1 MKTKKTVLIFAIVAI
16 AGGIAY
22 RFVAPSSAKPASA
35 PPPVPVVLA
44 PATTQDMP
52 LLLELTGRGEASE
65 TVTLRA
71 RVDGQVQAVPMVE
84 GSHVKR
90 GDLLVQLDP
99 ADFTAKLHQAEAN
112 LARDQ
117 AQLAQAKAQV
127 ERYQGLKQKG
137 FVSDEKVGDVR
148 AAAGAQEAT
157 VKASQAA
164 AELARLQLSYAAVRA
179 PIDGVVGAKQ
189 VYPGAAVK
197 VNDTIL
203 GVVNKLSP
211 LMVSFA
217 VPEKYLPRI
226 QSAMKGGVMKVKVA
240 VPGSGDAQAVE
251 GDARFLDNTVDTTT
265 GTIRMKATVANKDER
280 LAAGQFLNVSLVLDV
295 QKDAVTV
302 PAEAVQQGPEGP
314 YVYVA
319 KSDETVELRKVQ
331 VGAVQKGVALIAKG
345 VEKGEIVVVDGQLRL
360 SPNAKIRR
368 LEPKAKSEDKA
379 GAKAD
384 RQADAKPASASEA
397 APAPATTAAPSPAAT
412 NAAAR

>member
-1 MKTKKTVLIFAIVAI
+1 MKTRTRVLLILI
-16 AGGIAY
+16 AGLGAAAVAY
-22 RFVAPSSAKPASA
+22 QTRHTEKPAAPTKPIVPVMVAPAQSRD
-35 PPPVPVVLA
+35 V
-44 PATTQDMP
+44 P

-65 TVTLRA
+65 TVTLRS
-71 RVDGQVQAVPMVE
+71 RVDGQVQSVPMAE

-99 ADFTAKLHQAEAN
+99 ADFTARLRQAEAN

-117 AQLAQAKAQV
+117 AQASQAKAQV
-127 ERYQGLKQKG
+127 ARYEGLKQKG

-148 AAAGAQEAT
+148 AAAAAQDAA

-164 AELARLQLSYAAVRA
+164 AELARLQLTYAAVRA

-197 VNDTIL
+197 VNDTVL
-203 GVVNKLSP
+203 AVVNKLSP

-240 VPGSGDAQAVE
+240 VPGQSNKNDEHAVD
-251 GDARFLDNTVDTTT
+251 GDARFLDNTVDPAT
-265 GTIRMKATVANKDER
+265 GTIRMKASVANRDER
-280 LAAGQFLNVSLVLDV
+280 LAVGQFLNVSLVLDV

-314 YVYVA
+314 FLYVA
-319 KSDETVELRKVQ
+319 KADDTAELRKVQ
-331 VGAVQKGVALIAKG
+331 VSATQQGVAVIGKG
-345 VEKGEIVVVDGQLRL
+345 LASGEVVVVDGQLRL
-360 SPNAKIRR
+360 SPGAKIRR
-368 LEPKAKSEDKA
+368 LEPKKN
-379 GAKAD
+379 
-384 RQADAKPASASEA
+384 KP
-397 APAPATTAAPSPAAT
+397 
-412 NAAAR
+412 

>member
-1 MKTKKTVLIFAIVAI
+1 MKTKKVALTLIAIAI
-16 AGGIAY
+16 AGGVTY
-22 RFVAPSSAKPASA
+22 RILSPSSAKPAAA
-35 PPPVPVVLA
+35 PPVVPVVVA

-71 RVDGQVQAVPMVE
+71 RVDGQVLAVPMVE

-99 ADFTAKLHQAEAN
+99 ADFTAKLRQAEAN

-117 AQLAQAKAQV
+117 AQAAQAKAQV

-157 VKASQAA
+157 VKASMAA
-164 AELARLQLSYAAVRA
+164 ADLARLQLGYAAVRA

-203 GVVNKLSP
+203 AVVNKLSP

-226 QSAMKGGVMKVKVA
+226 QSAMKGGVMKVKVS
-240 VPGSGDAQAVE
+240 VPGNPDSAVE
-251 GDARFLDNTVDTTT
+251 GDARFLDNSVDTST
-265 GTIRMKATVANKDER
+265 GTIRMKAAVPNKDER

-314 YVYVA
+314 FVYVA
-319 KSDETVELRKVQ
+319 KADDSVELRKVQ

-345 VEKGEIVVVDGQLRL
+345 IEKGEIVVIDGQLRL
-360 SPNAKIRR
+360 SAKARIRR
-368 LEPKAKSEDKA
+368 LEPKAASGPKDE
-379 GAKAD
+379 AKVA
-384 RQADAKPASASEA
+384 A
-397 APAPATTAAPSPAAT
+397 APATAAP
-412 NAAAR
+412 AAAASTAPVVAR

>member
-1 MKTKKTVLIFAIVAI
+1 MKTKITILILVIVAI
-16 AGGIAY
+16 VGGLAY
-22 RFVAPSSAKPASA
+22 RFLAGSSAKPASA

-44 PATTQDMP
+44 PAITQDMP
-52 LLLELTGRGEASE
+52 LLLELTGRGEPAE

-90 GDLLVQLDP
+90 GDLVVQLDP
-99 ADFTAKLHQAEAN
+99 ADFAAKLRQAEAN

-117 AQLAQAKAQV
+117 AQAAQAKAQV

-148 AAAGAQEAT
+148 AAAGVQESA

-164 AELARLQLSYAAVRA
+164 LELARLQLSYAAVRA

-211 LMVSFA
+211 LMVSFS

-240 VPGSGDAQAVE
+240 VPGSDAQAVE

-302 PAEAVQQGPEGP
+302 PAEAVQQGPEGQF
-314 YVYVA
+314 VYVA
-319 KSDETVELRKVQ
+319 KADETVEMRKVQ
-331 VGAVQKGVALIAKG
+331 VGAMQKGVALIAKG
-345 VEKGEIVVVDGQLRL
+345 VEKGEIVVIDGQLRL

-368 LEPKAKSEDKA
+368 LEPKAKSEDRSGGK
-379 GAKAD
+379 
-384 RQADAKPASASEA
+384 ADAKPA
-397 APAPATTAAPSPAAT
+397 PAPAATTTAAPS
-412 NAAAR
+412 AAAINVTAR